1 QQIANRLQLPSW
13 TLRRKLHE
21 EGTRYRDILNDT
33 RRDLAMAY
41 IRDTDS
47 AFGEIAWLLGF
58 SSAEAFQRAFR
69 RWTGQTPGAYRR
81 AQRQLP

>member
-1 QQIANRLQLPSW
+1 
-13 TLRRKLHE
+13 
-21 EGTRYRDILNDT
+21 
-33 RRDLAMAY
+33 MAY

-69 RWTGQTPGAYRR
+69 RWSGQTPGDYRR
-81 AQRQLP
+81 AQRRAG